1 MPGEYS
7 FSRTESPGNMP
18 TGKGAER
25 GDMRGS
31 NPAPGHH
38 VSTSETD
45 NYQLYKQQS
54 YRRKSSVQRVGWA
67 ADSSQGGCVVS
78 LGMELQAC
86 AGNLMGGAGLP
97 TTAQGSPGLFPLRIP
112 GQHPSL
118 PAVQH
123 EAWAPANAPTPEP
136 LPLQQTL
143 CLQPPQELQGSGR
156 SQLSSNGIPDTGLSL
171 TWGDQ
176 ELRNQCIITF

>member
-31 NPAPGHH
+31 NPAPGHR

-45 NYQLYKQQS
+45 NYQLQKQQS
-54 YRRKSSVQRVGWA
+54 YRRKSSVQRAGWA

-86 AGNLMGGAGLP
+86 AGNLVGGAGLP
-97 TTAQGSPGLFPLRIP
+97 TTAQGSPGLFPLQIP

-118 PAVQH
+118 PAMQH
-123 EAWAPANAPTPEP
+123 EARAPANAPTPEP

-143 CLQPPQELQGSGR
+143 CLQPPQELRGSGR

-171 TWGDQ
+171 TWGD
-176 ELRNQCIITF
+176 